1 MGDASDWS
9 ELDRFMRSAE
19 GQAYLDEIRQSL
31 VQRTITSVEFINA
44 THHIIVK
51 LSLDDGTS
59 HEYWHPELDVD
70 QLRVDFEKVL
80 EREYRLDYPDR
91 T

>member
-1 MGDASDWS
+1 MGDASDMS
-9 ELDRFMRSAE
+9 ELDRFMRSVE
-19 GQAYLDEIRQSL
+19 GRAHLEEIRQSL
-31 VQRTITSVEFINA
+31 VQRTIASVDFINA

-59 HEYWHPELDVD
+59 PEYWHPELTVD
-70 QLRVDFEKVL
+70 QLRVDFEEVL
-80 EREYRLDYPDR
+80 EREYRLDYPER